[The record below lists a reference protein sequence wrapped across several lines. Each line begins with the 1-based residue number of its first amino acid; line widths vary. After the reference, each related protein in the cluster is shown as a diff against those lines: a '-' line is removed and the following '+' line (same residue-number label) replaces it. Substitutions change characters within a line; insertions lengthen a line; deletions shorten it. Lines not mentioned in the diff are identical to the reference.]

1 MAENISVDI
10 GVNAQELERA
20 LKRIDQMFNKG
31 WGKGS
36 EGSGDK
42 QISDLRRI
50 ITSLVN
56 QQNIYLRAAERSGR
70 VHAARMAEQE
80 RYGVNVVASQ
90 IEDQLTQEAFRD
102 QERVNA
108 ELRSKIMSITS
119 EIASLKTMMQE
130 MAEASGLLID

>member
-1 MAENISVDI
+1 
-10 GVNAQELERA
+10 
-20 LKRIDQMFNKG
+20 
-31 WGKGS
+31 
-36 EGSGDK
+36 
-42 QISDLRRI
+42 
-50 ITSLVN
+50 
-56 QQNIYLRAAERSGR
+56 
-70 VHAARMAEQE
+70 MAEQE

-119 EIASLKTMMQE
+119 EIASLKTLMQE